1 MASNISPKIGLEG
14 EKEFSNAIKNIN
26 QSLKTLDSEMK
37 IVTSEFAGQEK
48 SMASLTKANDVYERQ
63 LYTLNDKL
71 EMQGKRLK
79 EAAKEWGEADIRT
92 QKLQEDYN
100 KTQAQINKVNNK
112 IQENNKAMKDHSAIL
127 DKAKKSVVAFG
138 AAAATAFTAAIA
150 AVGKLGKA
158 LGSMAMQAANAGD
171 ELETMSAKTGLSTN
185 ELQRYA
191 YAAGVI
197 DVSVETISGS
207 MTKLIRSMNSASKG
221 SGSAAAAFA
230 KLGVTVT
237 KSNGELRDRTEVFN
251 ELVIAL
257 GKIENETERDAIA
270 MEVFGK
276 SAQELNPLILGGAD
290 ALKALGEEAERAGLI
305 LSESQLS
312 NLTALSDSVDRLKAT
327 VEGARNLFVS
337 TFSGEIA
344 AGINTI
350 TGYIQRLTAAF
361 SEGGLEATM
370 AELPNVVDE
379 LAANIEAKL
388 PIIINVGSEILT
400 ALATGFQ
407 AVVPLL
413 LPAAA
418 EALTAI
424 ANSLIEP
431 ANLELILQSAGTIV
445 VTLVEGIVANIP
457 MIVQTAFKLIG
468 DLVAG
473 LFRGIYEM
481 IPASGRALID
491 NFISGISSM
500 WSNIKGTARNI
511 ISTMTSGIK
520 ESLSEAFTWGRDLI
534 QGFTDGIKAK
544 WGKLKEVCSQTA
556 SKIRNFLGFS
566 VPKEGPLS
574 DADTYGP
581 DFMMLYAQGIRDN
594 QYRVTNAAEDVA
606 RAMSLAVAPDLTNA
620 EMLANA
626 QMGMQEIMADNR
638 SMLEN
643 LAIYLD
649 SGLLVGGIARKMNN
663 QLGRA
668 YVQDVRGSM
677 P

>member
-71 EMQGKRLK
+71 EMQGKRLR

-337 TFSGEIA
+337 TFSAEIA
-344 AGINTI
+344 SGINTI

-379 LAANIEAKL
+379 LAANIEEKL

-581 DFMMLYAQGIRDN
+581 DFMMLYAQGIRAN